1 MPRRSKVELS
11 PETIAELEEQFYNFL
26 HSLSP
31 EETNKFFKE
40 FLTTEEK
47 MMMYKRLA
55 LYWSLFE
62 GYSLASIQ
70 RMLGITHD
78 TTRIYNKRKNEMSSD
93 FKNLLHRIGRDENGQ
108 PLNKAVTEENNKE
121 EQTESKEEDAPVVLR
136 QAQDEIV
143 EETITV
149 VEEVITQEPQKN
161 EEKAEEKNESEPIQT
176 EESSE
181 VKHEEMEA
189 RKENQEEDDQK
200 NEVQMDTKSENE
212 EEENTDENPE
222 KKKKGFGR
230 FFGF

>member
-11 PETIAELEEQFYNFL
+11 PETISELEEQFYNFL

-31 EETNKFFKE
+31 DETNKFFNE

-78 TTRIYNKRKNEMSSD
+78 TTRIYNKKKNEMSD
-93 FKNLLHRIGRDENGQ
+93 EFKNLLHRIGRDGNGQPMKEAVIEEKREEAIEEHEEKETEANDQEEQVMETENKEEVIEAQTDENGQ
-108 PLNKAVTEENNKE
+108 KEEIMEAESENKE
-121 EQTESKEEDAPVVLR
+121 EQTTENKEED
-136 QAQDEIV
+136 D
-143 EETITV
+143 
-149 VEEVITQEPQKN
+149 
-161 EEKAEEKNESEPIQT
+161 
-176 EESSE
+176 
-181 VKHEEMEA
+181 
-189 RKENQEEDDQK
+189 NQ
-200 NEVQMDTKSENE
+200 
-212 EEENTDENPE
+212 NP
-222 KKKKGFGR
+222 KKKKGGFAK

>member
-93 FKNLLHRIGRDENGQ
+93 FKNLLHRIGRDENGESI
-108 PLNKAVTEENNKE
+108 KEAVVEENL
-121 EQTESKEEDAPVVLR
+121 EDAPVVLP

-143 EETITV
+143 EETVTV
-149 VEEVITQEPQKN
+149 VEEIIAQEPQN
-161 EEKAEEKNESEPIQT
+161 EEQETTDEKVETEPVHSEETQEEQREEMETKSDDQEEKMEEKIEAQKEESEEKNED
-176 EESSE
+176 
-181 VKHEEMEA
+181 
-189 RKENQEEDDQK
+189 N
-200 NEVQMDTKSENE
+200 NE
-212 EEENTDENPE
+212 EENPE

>member
-11 PETIAELEEQFYNFL
+11 PETIKELEEQFYTFL

-78 TTRIYNKRKNEMSSD
+78 TTRIYNKRKNEMSQD
-93 FKNLLHRIGRDENGQ
+93 FKNLLHRIGRDGNGE
-108 PLNKAVTEENNKE
+108 PMKETVVEEMETKV
-121 EQTESKEEDAPVVLR
+121 QDAPVV
-136 QAQDEIV
+136 V

-149 VEEVITQEPQKN
+149 VEEVMAQEPQK
-161 EEKAEEKNESEPIQT
+161 EEEMT
-176 EESSE
+176 EENKE
-181 VKHEEMEA
+181 EKHEEMETKA
-189 RKENQEEDDQK
+189 ENEEVHQPFDKAHGGEHVEPQAQDEGKEE
-200 NEVQMDTKSENE
+200 QMETKSEDE
-212 EEENTDENPE
+212 EEENKEDENPE